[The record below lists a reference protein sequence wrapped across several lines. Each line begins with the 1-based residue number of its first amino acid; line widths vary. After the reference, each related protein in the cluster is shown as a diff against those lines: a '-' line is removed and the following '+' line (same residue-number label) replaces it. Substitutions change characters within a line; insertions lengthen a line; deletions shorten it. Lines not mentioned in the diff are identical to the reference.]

1 MRVLVTADTV
11 GGVWTYAREL
21 VAGLIHQ
28 GVQVTLISF
37 GEIPTP
43 RQSAWM
49 EGLRGLDYRP
59 TAFRLEWMQGSQKD
73 VEQSARFL
81 EAVIREVRPDLL
93 HLNQYCYGNV
103 GADLPRIVVAH
114 SDVVSWWIAVH
125 GEEPPPSPWL
135 RWYRQVVSRGLRSAT
150 AVVAPSRWMLNMLCE
165 IYGRPAQ
172 SMVIYN
178 GRSPRLFNPHMTKTE
193 SVLGVG
199 RLWDCGKQVSLLTRY
214 PQAVPVWIA
223 GSEVHPE
230 EALRGDS
237 GLAGGGNVETKG
249 PLPEKQIR
257 MLYSRAAIYAATSR
271 YEPFGLA
278 PLEAAMSRCALVAND
293 IPTFHELWGD
303 TAVYFRR
310 NDGADLAE
318 KIRELAADPGLRR
331 SYALRAYRRALQRFT
346 AERMVGE
353 YMQLYGALAGVEEL
367 AA

>member
-21 VAGLIHQ
+21 VAGLIRH
-28 GVQVTLISF
+28 GVQVTLVSF

-49 EGLRGLDYRP
+49 EGLHGLDYRP
-59 TAFRLEWMQGSQKD
+59 TAFRLEWMQEAQRD
-73 VEQSARFL
+73 VEQSLRYL
-81 EAVIREVRPDLL
+81 EAVIREVQPDLL
-93 HLNQYCYGNV
+93 HLNQYCYGTV
-103 GADLPRIVVAH
+103 GADIPRIVVAH

-125 GEEPPPSPWL
+125 GEEPPLSPWV

-150 AVVAPSRWMLNMLCE
+150 AVVAPSRWMLNMLSE
-165 IYGRPAQ
+165 IYGRQPQ

-199 RLWDCGKQVSLLTRY
+199 RLWDCAKQVSLLTRY

-230 EALRGDS
+230 EALRAES
-237 GLAGGGNVETKG
+237 ELAAGANVELKG
-249 PLPEKQIR
+249 PLPEKQLR
-257 MLYSRAAIYAATSR
+257 MLYTRAAMYAATSR

-278 PLEAAMSRCALVAND
+278 PLEAALSRCALVAND
-293 IPTFHELWGD
+293 LPSFHELWGD

-318 KIRELAADPGLRR
+318 KIRQLAADPALRR

-346 AERMVGE
+346 AERMVSD
-353 YMQLYGALAGVEEL
+353 YLQLYCSLANVEEL

>member
-21 VAGLIHQ
+21 VAGLTRH

-49 EGLRGLDYRP
+49 EGLHGLDYRP
-59 TAFRLEWMQGSQKD
+59 TAFRLEWMQEAQRD
-73 VEQSARFL
+73 VEQSVRFL
-81 EAVIREVRPDLL
+81 EAVVQEVRPDLL
-93 HLNQYCYGNV
+93 HLNQYCYGSV
-103 GADLPRIVVAH
+103 EPDVPRIVVAH
-114 SDVVSWWIAVH
+114 SDVVSWWIGVH
-125 GEEPPPSPWL
+125 GEEPAPSPWL
-135 RWYRQVVSRGLRSAT
+135 RWYQQVVSRGLRSAT
-150 AVVAPSRWMLNMLCE
+150 AVVAPSRWMLNMLTE
-165 IYGRPAQ
+165 IYGRPLE

-193 SVLGVG
+193 AVLGVG
-199 RLWDCGKQVSLLTRY
+199 RLWDCAKQVSLLTRY

-223 GSEVHPE
+223 GSEVHPD

-237 GLAGGGNVETKG
+237 GLVAVTNVELKG
-249 PLPEKQIR
+249 LLPEKQLR
-257 MLYSRAAIYAATSR
+257 MLYTRAAIYAATSR

-293 IPTFHELWGD
+293 IPSFHELWGD
-303 TAVYFRR
+303 TALYFRR

-318 KIRELAADPGLRR
+318 KIRQLAADPALRR
-331 SYALRAYRRALQRFT
+331 TYALRAYRRALQRFT
-346 AERMVGE
+346 AERMVNE
-353 YMQLYGALAGVEEL
+353 YLQLYCSLVGAEALA
-367 AA
+367 A